1 MSESLI
7 NFKSADGLL
16 LEGTLRITKG
26 STKFAVLFVHG
37 ITVNREEDGFY
48 TQFAKK
54 MDSISAISFRFDL
67 RGHGSS
73 QGKYE
78 EITLEKVFDDIDAAI
93 SELQKHVPSN
103 TPLII
108 IAASFSGGLASNW
121 AFENSNKMNSLIL
134 LNPLLNYSEHMLFSK
149 WFWVNDEISIK
160 GNELLKTQGW
170 LPHGEFR
177 MGPKLIDE
185 LSNLKSFE
193 KIKCPSIPILV
204 IHGNKD
210 HVVSFEIAQKF
221 SDSNDNSTF
230 EIIDGADHG
239 FTSVNDEN
247 LSHPDTIHFRDI
259 VFEKVFKWIYENT

>member
-7 NFKSADGLL
+7 NFRSIDGLV
-16 LEGTLRITKG
+16 LEGTLRIPKG

-37 ITVNREEDGFY
+37 ITVSREEDGFY
-48 TQFAKK
+48 TQFAKN
-54 MDSISAISFRFDL
+54 MDRISAISLRFDL

-73 QGKYE
+73 QGKYDV
-78 EITLEKVFDDIDAAI
+78 ITLAKIIDDIDAAVT
-93 SELQKHVPSN
+93 ELRNHVPSN
-103 TPLII
+103 TPLIL

-121 AFENSNKMNSLIL
+121 AYENSNKVHSLIL
-134 LNPLLNYSEHMLFSK
+134 LNPLLNYGEHMLFSK
-149 WFWVNDEISIK
+149 WFWVNEEISFK

-177 MGPKLIDE
+177 MGPKLIHE
-185 LSNLKSFE
+185 LSYFKSFE
-193 KIKCPSIPILV
+193 KIKCPPIPILV
-204 IHGNKD
+204 VHGNKD
-210 HVVSFEIAQKF
+210 SVVSFEIAQKF

-239 FTSVNDEN
+239 FISVNDEN

-259 VFEKVFKWIYENT
+259 VYEKVFKWINENV